1 MSRYFSRMARRTGL
15 GKGSKITHSDRLN
28 GNLNA
33 DHSQLS
39 NSSEGIKEVH
49 REKSAPT
56 DIGKKQNF
64 PVDTN
69 RAKEHPT
76 QSSKSPSDPGVLI
89 SLNSQTL
96 GPPSNSSTRQSSES
110 QNQDTKEKN
119 LAEQRVRATIEPS
132 TENRKSA
139 EFRSG
144 SQASDAPISTEYQ
157 PRLST
162 NLTAPDLELQRVI
175 TETKQSSSVYQQ
187 PEPKAEQQEIPTN
200 SYNDLELA
208 VEAVQ
213 QVTVAKSEVQTN
225 QNDKVSAADPKIAE
239 KTDFKTIVL
248 RENIP
253 VETGRPRQSGSATP
267 RQSDTL
273 REPAASGQH
282 QRVEV
287 KIDKIDIEI
296 IAAKE
301 KSYAT
306 QHKPTIRKKAETP
319 TTNLSRYHFK
329 GDYYGFG

>member
-33 DHSQLS
+33 NHSQLS
-39 NSSEGIKEVH
+39 SSSEGIKEVH
-49 REKSAPT
+49 REKSAPA
-56 DIGKKQNF
+56 DIGKKQNCS
-64 PVDTN
+64 VDTN
-69 RAKEHPT
+69 RATEHPT
-76 QSSKSPSDPGVLI
+76 QSSKSSSDPGVLI

-96 GPPSNSSTRQSSES
+96 GPPSHSRTRQSSES
-110 QNQDTKEKN
+110 QNQGTKEKN
-119 LAEQRVRATIEPS
+119 LAEQRVRATIEPG
-132 TENRKSA
+132 TENRQSA
-139 EFRSG
+139 EFRSVA
-144 SQASDAPISTEYQ
+144 QASDAPISTENQ

-162 NLTAPDLELQRVI
+162 NLTAPDLELPRVI
-175 TETKQSSSVYQQ
+175 TETKQSSSVCQQ

-200 SYNDLELA
+200 SYDDVEQA
-208 VEAVQ
+208 AEAVQ
-213 QVTVAKSEVQTN
+213 QVTVTKSEVRTN
-225 QNDKVSAADPKIAE
+225 QNDKKSAADPKTAE

-248 RENIP
+248 RENVP
-253 VETGRPRQSGSATP
+253 VETGRSQQSGSATP

-282 QRVEV
+282 QSVEV

-301 KSYAT
+301 KSSAS
-306 QHKPTIRKKAETP
+306 QHKPAIRKKADTS